1 MIHLIVEDAIHP
13 SLAKISIL
21 SLLADN
27 HFFLA
32 SRMRESRTERS
43 REKILRGGG
52 SFQGHSQL
60 IINEG
65 TDVISRVDLCENHR
79 FSSLVR
85 EMVMYLPLYHIR

>member
-1 MIHLIVEDAIHP
+1 MIHFIVEDGTNP

-43 REKILRGGG
+43 REKILRG
-52 SFQGHSQL
+52 
-60 IINEG
+60 EG
-65 TDVISRVDLCENHR
+65 FKVIHN
-79 FSSLVR
+79 
-85 EMVMYLPLYHIR
+85 